1 MSLQT
6 KSKEAVIKIATV
18 IGGGGVRLHV
28 REWGRADAPPILF
41 VHGWSQHHLA
51 WRRQWESAL
60 ADEFRLVAVD
70 LRGHGMSEA
79 PAEVEAYTD
88 GDLWAEDIAAIIEQC
103 GLVQPVLASWS
114 FGGFVISD
122 YLRIYGDSAIAGVN
136 YVGWG
141 VVMGNTEEELR
152 FVGRGFHD
160 FYQGAIS
167 EDMPTAIAA
176 MRGFVHACLGGPI
189 DQEDLET
196 LIACNVMVP
205 RFTRLALT
213 LRKAIDFTPVIAAL
227 DIPILATYGRRDTVA
242 LPVAGDHIVAVCRRA
257 TSSFYEAAG
266 HAPFLEYPDR
276 FNRELAAFARRAR
289 AEQDLRG

>member
-1 MSLQT
+1 
-6 KSKEAVIKIATV
+6 
-18 IGGGGVRLHV
+18 
-28 REWGRADAPPILF
+28 
-41 VHGWSQHHLA
+41 
-51 WRRQWESAL
+51 
-60 ADEFRLVAVD
+60 
-70 LRGHGMSEA
+70 
-79 PAEVEAYTD
+79 
-88 GDLWAEDIAAIIEQC
+88 
-103 GLVQPVLASWS
+103 
-114 FGGFVISD
+114 
-122 YLRIYGDSAIAGVN
+122 
-136 YVGWG
+136 
-141 VVMGNTEEELR
+141 
-152 FVGRGFHD
+152 
-160 FYQGAIS
+160 
-167 EDMPTAIAA
+167 MPTAIAA

-227 DIPILATYGRRDTVA
+227 DIPILATYGMRDTVA